1 MPHRSCTF
9 CDIAKGRHA
18 TAIVHETRH
27 LLVFADHA
35 PIRPG
40 HLQIIPRAH
49 FTCFDDLPPR
59 LAGQI
64 MRLGQV
70 LARVLKAEYGVARV
84 GFVFTGHDIAHAHAH
99 LVPLVACDDITS
111 RRYFANAEVD
121 YVGRPREPVSQLN
134 ATADALRRRFEV
146 LNDMG

>member
-1 MPHRSCTF
+1 MPHRTCTF
-9 CDIAKGRHA
+9 CDIAQGRHA
-18 TAIVHETRH
+18 TAIVHETRN

-35 PIRPG
+35 PIRSG

-70 LARVLKAEYGVARV
+70 LARALKAEYGVARV
-84 GFVFTGHDIAHAHAH
+84 GFVFTGNDIAHAHAH
-99 LVPLVACDDITS
+99 LVPLVASDDITS
-111 RRYFANAEVD
+111 RRYFANATVD
-121 YVGRPREPVSQLN
+121 YVGRPREPISQLY
-134 ATADALRRRFEV
+134 ATADALRRRLEAQK
-146 LNDMG
+146 GAG